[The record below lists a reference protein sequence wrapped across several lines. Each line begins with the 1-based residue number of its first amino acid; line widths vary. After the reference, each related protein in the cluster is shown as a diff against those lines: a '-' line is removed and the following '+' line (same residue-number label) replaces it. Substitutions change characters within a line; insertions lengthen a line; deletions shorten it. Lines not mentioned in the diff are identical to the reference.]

1 MTDLDQAQPTIR
13 RYLLGRLDDAGR
25 EQFEE
30 RFVKDAEFREAVLI
44 VEEELIDDYLARLLP
59 ADEQAR
65 FDAHYL
71 AGPRQR
77 QELTLAQAIR
87 EYALEKAAAGPAV
100 VPKPPGRKLLDFL
113 TGRGWVP
120 ALVVAAVLLVAVIGL
135 WVWWVSGWR
144 GNEPQLDTADAVA
157 RLNKPP
163 YSAEPALSVPLT
175 GFLNRAASG
184 QGQKFVVPADIEIV
198 QLQLAL
204 PATPY
209 QSYQATLR
217 VTDGAELFTV
227 GDLSAQQT
235 EAGRLLNL
243 RLPARLLTPRDYTLS
258 VSGRTSSGRSESVAD
273 YYFRVLR

>member
-1 MTDLDQAQPTIR
+1 MTDLDQAQPIIR
-13 RYLLGRLDDAGR
+13 RYLLGHLDEAGR

-30 RFVKDAEFREAVLI
+30 RFVNDAKFREVALI
-44 VEEELIDDYLARLLP
+44 VEEELIDDYLAGLLP
-59 ADEQAR
+59 ADEQTH

-77 QELTLAQAIR
+77 HELTLAQAIR
-87 EYALEKAAAGPAV
+87 EYALEKAAVEPVV
-100 VPKPPGRKLLDFL
+100 VPKPPGRKLFDFL
-113 TGRGWVP
+113 TGRGWLP
-120 ALVVAAVLLVAVIGL
+120 ALVGAAVLLVAVGGL
-135 WVWWVSGWR
+135 WVWWMRGWQ
-144 GNEPQLDTADAVA
+144 GNDSQLVTAETIA

-163 YSAEPALSVPLT
+163 YSAESVLSVPLT
-175 GFLNRAASG
+175 GFLNRATG
-184 QGQKFVVPADIEIV
+184 QGQKFAVPATVDIV

-227 GDLSAQQT
+227 GDFSAQQT
-235 EAGRLLNL
+235 QAGRLLNL
-243 RLPARLLTPRDYTLS
+243 RLPARLLTPGDYTLS
-258 VSGRTSSGRSESVAD
+258 VSGRTREGHPESVAD

>member
-25 EQFEE
+25 ERFEE
-30 RFVKDAEFREAVLI
+30 RFVTDAEFREAALI
-44 VEEELIDDYLARLLP
+44 VEEELIDDYLAGLLP
-59 ADEQAR
+59 ADERAR

-77 QELTLAQAIR
+77 QELTLARAIR
-87 EYALEKAAAGPAV
+87 EYALENAAAGPTV
-100 VPKPPGRKLLDFL
+100 LPKSPGRKLLDLL
-113 TGRGWVP
+113 TGRGWLP
-120 ALVVAAVLLVAVIGL
+120 ALVVATLLLVAVAGPLL
-135 WVWWVSGWR
+135 WWASKWQGD
-144 GNEPQLDTADAVA
+144 ETQLITAADIA

-163 YSAEPALSVPLT
+163 YSTEPAFSVPLT
-175 GFLNRAASG
+175 GFLNRASG
-184 QGQKFVVPADIEIV
+184 QGQKFAVPAGIDIV

-227 GDLSAQQT
+227 GDLGAQQT

-258 VSGRTSSGRSESVAD
+258 VSGRTADGRADSVAD

>member
-1 MTDLDQAQPTIR
+1 MTDLDQAQSIIR

-30 RFVKDAEFREAVLI
+30 RFVKDAKFREAALI
-44 VEEELIDDYLARLLP
+44 FEEELIDDYLAGLLP
-59 ADEQAR
+59 ADEQAH

-87 EYALEKAAAGPAV
+87 EYALEKAEAAPAILPKGPR
-100 VPKPPGRKLLDFL
+100 RKLLDFL
-113 TGRGWVP
+113 TGRGGFS
-120 ALVVAAVLLVAVIGL
+120 ALVVAGVLLVTVVGS
-135 WVWWVSGWR
+135 WVWWMSGWQ
-144 GNEPQLDTADAVA
+144 GKEPQLVTDDAVA
-157 RLNKPP
+157 RLNKLP
-163 YSAEPALSVPLT
+163 YSAEPVLSVPLT
-175 GFLNRAASG
+175 EFHNRASG
-184 QGQKFVVPADIEIV
+184 QGQKFSVPGGIEIV

-204 PATPY
+204 PAAPY

-217 VTDGAELFTV
+217 VTDGEELFTV
-227 GDLSAQQT
+227 SDLSAQQT

-243 RLPARLLTPRDYTLS
+243 RLPARLLMPHDYTLS
-258 VSGRTSSGRSESVAD
+258 VSGRTTDGRAESIAD